1 MNEKKTISIDQSLFK
16 VTPSSKKKEKK
27 IKSEKMAQVKPKSV
41 KELLLQKL
49 KEYKK
54 QKKRENNKQNSFVP
68 SNSIISNSF
77 METIQKKRNKTEQNI
92 HVDSMVENDI
102 SNAEQ
107 SNQVIVPSI
116 ISTEPSTIVSPV
128 QLPQSIPSSIV
139 ATVELPQS
147 TPSINTPLPYSNL
160 KNSNLPT
167 FRQWKQQTQ
176 KNIVKPKREKVN
188 ISKKMIVGLNKT
200 KKKVGI
206 FLKNNKMKQ
215 DIENSIIEM
224 KKTKLK
230 TLKSYLKKKNLIQYG
245 SSAPTDL
252 LKEIYISSNLCGGI
266 NNING
271 NVIIDNYY
279 NDNL

>member
-1 MNEKKTISIDQSLFK
+1 MNEKKRISIDQSLFK

-49 KEYKK
+49 KDYKK

-102 SNAEQ
+102 SNTEQ

-128 QLPQSIPSSIV
+128 QLPQPTPSSIV
-139 ATVELPQS
+139 ATVQVPQS
-147 TPSINTPLPYSNL
+147 TPSINSPLPYSNL

-176 KNIVKPKREKVN
+176 KNIMKPKREKVN

-245 SSAPTDL
+245 TSAPTDL

-271 NVIIDNYY
+271 SVIIDNYY

>member
-1 MNEKKTISIDQSLFK
+1 MNEKKTISIDQNLFK

-102 SNAEQ
+102 SNTEQ

-128 QLPQSIPSSIV
+128 QLPQS
-139 ATVELPQS
+139 
-147 TPSINTPLPYSNL
+147 TPSINSPLPYSNL

-176 KNIVKPKREKVN
+176 KNIMKPKREKVN

-245 SSAPTDL
+245 TSAPTDL

-271 NVIIDNYY
+271 SVIIDNYY

>member
-1 MNEKKTISIDQSLFK
+1 MNEKKRISIDQSLFK

-49 KEYKK
+49 KDYKK

-92 HVDSMVENDI
+92 HVDSMVESDI
-102 SNAEQ
+102 SNTEQ

-116 ISTEPSTIVSPV
+116 ISTEPS
-128 QLPQSIPSSIV
+128 SIV
-139 ATVELPQS
+139 ATVQVPQS
-147 TPSINTPLPYSNL
+147 TPSINSPLPYSNL

-176 KNIVKPKREKVN
+176 KNIMKPKREKVN

-271 NVIIDNYY
+271 SVIIDNYY

>member
-16 VTPSSKKKEKK
+16 VTPSTKKKEKK

-49 KEYKK
+49 KDYKK

-102 SNAEQ
+102 SNTEQ
-107 SNQVIVPSI
+107 SNQVIIPSI
-116 ISTEPSTIVSPV
+116 ISSQPPSIISSQP
-128 QLPQSIPSSIV
+128 PSIV
-139 ATVELPQS
+139 ASLQLPQS

-176 KNIVKPKREKVN
+176 KNIMKPKREKVN

-215 DIENSIIEM
+215 YIENSIIEM

-245 SSAPTDL
+245 TSAPTDL

-271 NVIIDNYY
+271 SVIIDNYY

>member
-49 KEYKK
+49 KDYKK

-92 HVDSMVENDI
+92 HVDSMVESDI
-102 SNAEQ
+102 SNTEQ

-116 ISTEPSTIVSPV
+116 ISSQPP
-128 QLPQSIPSSIV
+128 SIV
-139 ATVELPQS
+139 ASVQLPQS

-160 KNSNLPT
+160 KNSNLH
-167 FRQWKQQTQ
+167 
-176 KNIVKPKREKVN
+176 
-188 ISKKMIVGLNKT
+188 S
-200 KKKVGI
+200 
-206 FLKNNKMKQ
+206 MK
-215 DIENSIIEM
+215 
-224 KKTKLK
+224 
-230 TLKSYLKKKNLIQYG
+230 
-245 SSAPTDL
+245 
-252 LKEIYISSNLCGGI
+252 
-266 NNING
+266 
-271 NVIIDNYY
+271 
-279 NDNL
+279 

>member
-1 MNEKKTISIDQSLFK
+1 MNEKKTISIDQNLFK

-49 KEYKK
+49 KKYKK

-102 SNAEQ
+102 SNTEQ

-128 QLPQSIPSSIV
+128 QLPQPTPSSIV
-139 ATVELPQS
+139 ATVQLPQS
-147 TPSINTPLPYSNL
+147 TPSINSPLPYSNL

-176 KNIVKPKREKVN
+176 KNIMKPKREKVN

-245 SSAPTDL
+245 TSAPTDL

-271 NVIIDNYY
+271 SVIIDNYY

>member
-1 MNEKKTISIDQSLFK
+1 MNEKKTISIDQNLFK

-102 SNAEQ
+102 SNTEQ

-128 QLPQSIPSSIV
+128 QLPQPTPSSIV
-139 ATVELPQS
+139 ATVQLPQS
-147 TPSINTPLPYSNL
+147 TPSINSPLPYSNL

-176 KNIVKPKREKVN
+176 KNIMKPKREKVN

-245 SSAPTDL
+245 TSAPTDL

-271 NVIIDNYY
+271 SVIIDNYY

>member
-1 MNEKKTISIDQSLFK
+1 MNEKKTISIDQNLFK

-54 QKKRENNKQNSFVP
+54 QKKRENNKQNSLVP

-102 SNAEQ
+102 SNTEQ

-116 ISTEPSTIVSPV
+116 ISSEPSPEPSSIVAPV
-128 QLPQSIPSSIV
+128 QLPQP
-139 ATVELPQS
+139 
-147 TPSINTPLPYSNL
+147 TPSINSPLPYSNL

-176 KNIVKPKREKVN
+176 KNIMKPKREKVN
-188 ISKKMIVGLNKT
+188 ISKK
-200 KKKVGI
+200 
-206 FLKNNKMKQ
+206 
-215 DIENSIIEM
+215 
-224 KKTKLK
+224 
-230 TLKSYLKKKNLIQYG
+230 
-245 SSAPTDL
+245 
-252 LKEIYISSNLCGGI
+252 
-266 NNING
+266 
-271 NVIIDNYY
+271 
-279 NDNL
+279 